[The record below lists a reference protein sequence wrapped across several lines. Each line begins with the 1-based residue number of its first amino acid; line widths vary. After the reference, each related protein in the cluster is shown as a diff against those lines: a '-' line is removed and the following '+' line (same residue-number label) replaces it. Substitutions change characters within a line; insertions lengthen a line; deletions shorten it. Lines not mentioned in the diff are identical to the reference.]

1 MAASCCRVEC
11 GILSVRIGPT
21 FYDPQIGNAKARV
34 ARLRIIATKT
44 HLEILKYRNKTPLI
58 NDNDHHRS
66 DYLVHFSSILI
77 HFSAVWSSLCE
88 APSKSPAPADHV
100 GRPVLDWPRGVC
112 TKGTLR
118 ACCFSADA
126 QSLPSNPQCCWW
138 WIHSYDL
145 LWFTGWLIY
154 IYMYIYM
161 SSTAQG
167 GGGSFKNRKPIG
179 EVGCCESG
187 MAERSHWWIER
198 CLISLSLSFS
208 FCLYIYLSIDRSLS
222 IYLSIDLSI
231 DLSIYLSN

>member
-1 MAASCCRVEC
+1 MIS
-11 GILSVRIGPT
+11 
-21 FYDPQIGNAKARV
+21 
-34 ARLRIIATKT
+34 TKT
-44 HLEILKYRNKTPLI
+44 HFEILKYRNKTPLI

-77 HFSAVWSSLCE
+77 RFLLCE
-88 APSKSPAPADHV
+88 APCVKLLPNLQRLQIMWGGQFWTGPEVSAPKARWGPVVSQRMPKVCLPIRSVV
-100 GRPVLDWPRGVC
+100 GDGYTVMMY
-112 TKGTLR
+112 
-118 ACCFSADA
+118 
-126 QSLPSNPQCCWW
+126 
-138 WIHSYDL
+138 YDL
-145 LWFTGWLIY
+145 LDDY
-154 IYMYIYM
+154 IYIYM

-222 IYLSIDLSI
+222 IYVSMYLCIYLSIHPSI
-231 DLSIYLSN
+231 YLSIYLSI